1 MRSPILFTNE
11 GLLMSKAEIT
21 AVGIDVSDGKSN
33 DAARRSGGEIVLMPF
48 IVFHTATDLAELT
61 NTLRGIDGDVCV
73 VMEYTG
79 MYRRPIA
86 LALKKCGFFVS
97 VVIAM
102 LIQNHNDNS
111 TRKVKIDKA
120 DSLKTQTMC

>member
-1 MRSPILFTNE
+1 
-11 GLLMSKAEIT
+11 MSKAEIT

-97 VVIAM
+97 VV
-102 LIQNHNDNS
+102 NS
-111 TRKVKIDKA
+111 ISCFVKGRNARSAFWVRGGYK
-120 DSLKTQTMC
+120 